1 MVSGDDAEFARFV
14 RAALRG
20 SALLPGT
27 HMDGQR
33 CLERRER
40 PGSSQGAGAL
50 AVAGGCAGTAL
61 RWFGAVS
68 RALGKCVPVL
78 ICSSPRNSAP
88 LEERG
93 FLTGG
98 AGRCPGF

>member
-1 MVSGDDAEFARFV
+1 M

-50 AVAGGCAGTAL
+50 AVAGGCAGTAFEVVWGCEQSAWEVCSRFDL
-61 RWFGAVS
+61 LLSEKLSPFGGEGFPHGWCWEMSWF
-68 RALGKCVPVL
+68 
-78 ICSSPRNSAP
+78 
-88 LEERG
+88 LEVK
-93 FLTGG
+93 TGG
-98 AGRCPGF
+98 AAPL